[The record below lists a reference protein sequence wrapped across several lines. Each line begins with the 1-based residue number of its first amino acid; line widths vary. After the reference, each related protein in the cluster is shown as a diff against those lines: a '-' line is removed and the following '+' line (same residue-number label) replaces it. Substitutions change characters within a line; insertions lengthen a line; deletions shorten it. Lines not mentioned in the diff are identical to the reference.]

1 MRYRLLGRTGLYVS
15 ELALGTM
22 NYGGQ
27 GYFAKMGALGQA
39 DVDDQFRL
47 ALEKGINLID
57 TADVYSF
64 GQSEE
69 LVGQAIRNL
78 GVARDEVIIATKG
91 YVRMGKGVNQLGLSR
106 HHLFNAVDASLKR
119 LQLDHIDLYQVHG
132 ADPLT
137 PFEETLSALDDL
149 VRAGKIRYTGV
160 CNIPGWQITKA
171 NGISRQ
177 NGQSRFVSAQAYYSL
192 VGRDVERDV
201 VPAIQDQQMGMLVW
215 SPLAGGF
222 LSGKYRSGEASGRRD
237 GGNFPPVEMAR
248 GERCLQALQL
258 VAGELDS
265 SPAQVALAWLLS
277 RKPVTSVII
286 GARTREQLTTN
297 LAATELTLEKAQIAL
312 LDEASAMPA
321 EYPGWMVDF
330 SSQDRLT
337 APTKN

>member
-47 ALEKGINLID
+47 ALDKGINLID
-57 TADVYSF
+57 TADVYSS
-64 GQSEE
+64 GRSEE

-91 YVRMGKGVNQLGLSR
+91 YVRMGQGVNQLGLSR

-119 LQLDHIDLYQVHG
+119 LQLDHIDLYQIHG

-137 PFEETLSALDDL
+137 PIEETLSALDDL
-149 VRAGKIRYTGV
+149 IRAGKIRYTGL
-160 CNIPGWQITKA
+160 CNISGWQITKA
-171 NGISRQ
+171 NGIARE
-177 NGQSRFVSAQAYYSL
+177 NGQARFISAQAYYSS
-192 VGRDVERDV
+192 VGRDVEREV

-222 LSGKYRSGEASGRRD
+222 LSG
-237 GGNFPPVEMAR
+237 
-248 GERCLQALQL
+248 
-258 VAGELDS
+258 
-265 SPAQVALAWLLS
+265 
-277 RKPVTSVII
+277 
-286 GARTREQLTTN
+286 
-297 LAATELTLEKAQIAL
+297 
-312 LDEASAMPA
+312 
-321 EYPGWMVDF
+321 
-330 SSQDRLT
+330 
-337 APTKN
+337 